1 MTRKAFFDHAQH
13 WRSAEVRAALA
24 SDSTLARA
32 TDRIGMTALHRCARS
47 RLVPEGPPASAS
59 IETARALLDAG
70 AEVGAVREIPDGGE
84 IFRATPLWYALAWG
98 LNRELVRFLAERGG
112 TAENCV
118 WAVLFQEDLEMADL
132 LLPRGLELD
141 ARFDGKT
148 ALVESV
154 IGNRYGS
161 VAWLLAHGAD
171 ANLGDA
177 DGWTPL
183 HHAVKRG
190 HNAERVALLLAA
202 GARPGAE
209 AQDGT
214 TPLSLARTL
223 GKRRLAE
230 LLGA

>member
-1 MTRKAFFDHAQH
+1 MTRKAFFDHAQRWH
-13 WRSAEVRAALA
+13 VAEVQAALA
-24 SDSTLARA
+24 ADPGLARA
-32 TDRIGMTALHRCARS
+32 TDRIGMTALHRCART
-47 RLVPEGPPASAS
+47 RLVPDGPAATAS

-84 IFRATPLWYALAWG
+84 VFRATALWYALAWG
-98 LNRELVRFLAERGG
+98 LNRDLVRFLAERGG

-132 LLPRGLELD
+132 LLPHGLELD

-171 ANLGDA
+171 PNLGDN

-190 HNAERVALLLAA
+190 HSAERVAMLLAS
-202 GARPGAE
+202 GARGNAE
-209 AQDGT
+209 ARDGT
-214 TPLSLARTL
+214 TPLSLARAL

-230 LLGA
+230 VLSG